1 MISEVGPGVRMTPN
15 QSYAPEKEAFAVVPS
30 AELPGPSPA
39 PILGWRR
46 EFYRWSRD
54 PIGYLTAMY
63 ENFGTI
69 CGWRGDRPRVFAFG
83 PSYNKEVLKDPG
95 LFRMTPRG
103 GAQKSIG
110 NVELN
115 CLRSGLLMRD
125 GEDHRLHRQLMSP
138 AFSQREVERHWGRI
152 VAVTERM
159 LESWR
164 VGETRDV
171 EQELRCLVHEV
182 AMGVVLGI
190 GERKETERIATLV
203 DRFLTSAPR
212 AMIFPVRLPGTSY
225 SRLLVAAKEIFQLLE
240 TLVREKKGRAN
251 QPNDVLEIL
260 VRTRDERGINMTD
273 AELIGEA
280 YNVLCHESTASAL
293 TWAVFLLSQHPEIA
307 ASLAEELD
315 GTLRGDPPTASQLK
329 QLPLLDRIVKETL
342 RLLPPAPFA
351 RRFAAEQCSLGR
363 RTFPKGT
370 VIFLSQYITQRLPEI
385 FQEPR
390 KFTPGRWENFQ
401 PSPYEYFPFGVGAH
415 NCIGGSFALTEMK
428 IVLAMLVQRFR
439 LIVPPGSRVDRSFEL
454 SLRPKNGMTM
464 TIGIQDRGRG
474 RTRVTGDITQMV
486 DLE

>member
-1 MISEVGPGVRMTPN
+1 MTLT
-15 QSYAPEKEAFAVVPS
+15 QSYAREQEAFAVVPS
-30 AELPGPSPA
+30 EELPGPSPA
-39 PILGWRR
+39 PIIGWHRQ
-46 EFYRWSRD
+46 FYRWSRD

-69 CGWRGDRPRVFAFG
+69 SGWRGERPRVFAFG
-83 PSYNKEVLKDPG
+83 PSYNKEVLKDQE
-95 LFRMTPRG
+95 LFRMMPRG

-115 CLRSGLLMRD
+115 CLRSGLMMLD

-138 AFSQREVERHWGRI
+138 AFSQREVEKHWASI

-171 EQELRCLVHEV
+171 EQELRGLVHDV
-182 AMGVVLGI
+182 AMAVVLGI
-190 GERKETERIATLV
+190 EDRKETERIATLV
-203 DRFLTSAPR
+203 DRFLSSAPR
-212 AMIFPVRLPGTSY
+212 AMMFPVRLPGTSY
-225 SRLLVAAKEIFQLLE
+225 SRLLGAAKDIYQLLE
-240 TLVREKKGRAN
+240 TMVGKKRGQNGQA
-251 QPNDVLEIL
+251 NDVLELL
-260 VRTRDERGINMTD
+260 VRTRDERGINVTD
-273 AELIGEA
+273 AQLIGDA

-293 TWAVFLLSQHPEIA
+293 AWAVFLLSEHPDIA

-315 GTLRGDPPTASQLK
+315 GTLRGEPPTAPQLK

-351 RRFAAEQCSLGR
+351 RRFAAEPCSLGG

-370 VIFLSQYITQRLPEI
+370 VIFISQYITQRMPEI
-385 FQEPR
+385 FPEPR
-390 KFTPGRWENFQ
+390 KFMPDRWQSIQ

-439 LIVPPGSRVDRSFEL
+439 LSVPAGSRVDRSYEL
-454 SLRPKNGMTM
+454 SLRPKNGMRM
-464 TIGIQDRGRG
+464 TIGIQDRGQG
-474 RTRVTGDITQMV
+474 RARVTGDITEMV
-486 DLE
+486 DLQ

>member
-1 MISEVGPGVRMTPN
+1 MISEVGPSVRKN
-15 QSYAPEKEAFAVVPS
+15 SEQSYVPEKEAIVPS
-30 AELPGPSPA
+30 GELPGPSPA
-39 PILGWRR
+39 PIIGWHR

-63 ENFGTI
+63 ENFGTM
-69 CGWRGDRPRVFAFG
+69 CGWRGQRPRVFAFD
-83 PSYNKEVLKDPG
+83 PSHNREVLKDPE
-95 LFRMTPRG
+95 LFRMKPLG
-103 GAQKSIG
+103 GAQKSVG

-115 CLRSGLLMRD
+115 CLRSGLLMLD

-138 AFSQREVERHWGRI
+138 AFSQREVEKHWGSI

-171 EQELRCLVHEV
+171 EQDMRCLVHEV
-182 AMGVVLGI
+182 AMGVVLGV
-190 GERKETERIATLV
+190 GDRKETERIATLV

-225 SRLLVAAKEIFQLLE
+225 SRLLGAAKEIFQLLE
-240 TLVREKKGRAN
+240 SLVGERKGRTGQA
-251 QPNDVLEIL
+251 NDVLEIL

-273 AELIGEA
+273 TQLIGEA

-307 ASLAEELD
+307 ASLVEELD
-315 GTLRGDPPTASQLK
+315 GILRGDPPTASQLK

-363 RTFPKGT
+363 RTFPKGS
-370 VIFLSQYITQRLPEI
+370 VIFLSQYITQRMPEI
-385 FQEPR
+385 FPNPR
-390 KFTPGRWENFQ
+390 KFLPARWQIFQ

-454 SLRPKNGMTM
+454 SLRPKNGMKM
-464 TIGIQDRGRG
+464 TIGVQDRGQG
-474 RTRVTGDITQMV
+474 RARVTGNINQMV
-486 DLE
+486 DLT